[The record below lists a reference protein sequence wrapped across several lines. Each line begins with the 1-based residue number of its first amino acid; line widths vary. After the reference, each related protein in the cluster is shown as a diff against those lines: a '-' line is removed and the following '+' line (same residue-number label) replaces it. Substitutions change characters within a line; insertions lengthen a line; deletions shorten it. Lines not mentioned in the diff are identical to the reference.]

1 MADAVV
7 LRLTALSILSYT
19 LDGGWRMTDV
29 HCSNPWKIEKNG
41 SPARRTRGASI
52 SEDINTSVYG
62 EKGVMTGCHTLPT
75 EALRVVRNPPTDL
88 ESCTVVVSPVIARSK
103 FVCGT

>member
-29 HCSNPWKIEKNG
+29 HCSNPWKIEKN
-41 SPARRTRGASI
+41 STPARRTRAASI
-52 SEDINTSVYG
+52 SEEINTSVYG

-75 EALRVVRNPPTDL
+75 EALRVVSNPPTDL